1 MPRPNLNVLLPQPQ
15 FPINRPDEIILV
27 PNNFRD
33 PYLSSDDSDR
43 YESDEYFGDEDSEDS
58 KQEKVK
64 QEIRQLKLRLF
75 LSQELINMMMWSFNM
90 KSLKLVKR
98 LKTWRGEWA
107 GQSFNPNPLYV
118 KPLTDNNL
126 WSMMGDLEDDLEEHI
141 DVLL

>member
-1 MPRPNLNVLLPQPQ
+1 MPRPNLNVLLLKPQ
-15 FPINRPDEIILV
+15 FPIKRPDEIILV

-75 LSQELINMMMWSFNM
+75 LSQELINMMMCRVQELQHEISQI
-90 KSLKLVKR
+90 
-98 LKTWRGEWA
+98 
-107 GQSFNPNPLYV
+107 GQEIE
-118 KPLTDNNL
+118 NL
-126 WSMMGDLEDDLEEHI
+126 ERRMGRS
-141 DVLL
+141 VL

>member
-15 FPINRPDEIILV
+15 FPINRPDEIILI

-58 KQEKVK
+58 KQEKV
-64 QEIRQLKLRLF
+64 
-75 LSQELINMMMWSFNM
+75 
-90 KSLKLVKR
+90 
-98 LKTWRGEWA
+98 
-107 GQSFNPNPLYV
+107 V

-126 WSMMGDLEDDLEEHI
+126 WSMMGDLKDDLEEHI